1 MSDPMM
7 NSNEHLNDEDMTVD
21 LELEC
26 GTVTC
31 NIITIFDLN
40 DKEYI
45 VLEPEKNPLC
55 EEGDVWI
62 YRYSENPDDPNEEPE
77 LEYIEDDEEYEA
89 AVDRFDELLDEQAFD
104 DMEE

>member
-31 NIITIFDLN
+31 NIITIFDLY

>member
-55 EEGDVWI
+55 
-62 YRYSENPDDPNEEPE
+62 
-77 LEYIEDDEEYEA
+77 
-89 AVDRFDELLDEQAFD
+89 
-104 DMEE
+104 DMTSMLR